1 METPTQSPSTE
12 HSSPTGK
19 TPNPLPPARCYVCV
33 SCLCVPGVTFV
44 CLVYVFQ
51 VLRLCVLSMC
61 SRCYVCVSRLCVP
74 GVTFVSCLCVPGVTF
89 VCLVYVFQVLRLCV
103 SSMCSWCY
111 VCVSCL
117 CVPGVT
123 FVCLVYVFQVLR
135 LCVSSMCSRCY
146 VCVSRLCVP
155 GVTFVCLVYVFQV
168 LRLCVSSMC
177 SRCYVCVSCLC
188 VPGVTFVCLVYV
200 FLVLEFAEQR
210 YQQKM
215 NVSVPDSQLDAIG
228 CLPMAIP
235 FVLLSATANE
245 DQAVSAAVEFVRLT
259 HPKVEKYVTL
269 YARALHATLNGECL
283 KQQAGAA
290 LKSPELDAWDT
301 CKPYIQKAA
310 RFPTSSAEGLKVHQS
325 AVEMLGNACYTQG
338 ALSSMFYLAH
348 KFHSDPHGGILANT
362 NCGGENCNRGF
373 ALGALLGARAG
384 YTVDLYPRSGR
395 MD

>member
-1 METPTQSPSTE
+1 MTTPGTHGDTYAESFHRAFFSDWQDPKPT
-12 HSSPTGK
+12 SSSK
-19 TPNPLPPARCYVCV
+19 
-33 SCLCVPGVTFV
+33 
-44 CLVYVFQ
+44 
-51 VLRLCVLSMC
+51 
-61 SRCYVCVSRLCVP
+61 
-74 GVTFVSCLCVPGVTF
+74 
-89 VCLVYVFQVLRLCV
+89 
-103 SSMCSWCY
+103 
-111 VCVSCL
+111 
-117 CVPGVT
+117 
-123 FVCLVYVFQVLR
+123 
-135 LCVSSMCSRCY
+135 
-146 VCVSRLCVP
+146 
-155 GVTFVCLVYVFQV
+155 
-168 LRLCVSSMC
+168 
-177 SRCYVCVSCLC
+177 
-188 VPGVTFVCLVYV
+188 
-200 FLVLEFAEQR
+200 VLEFAEQR